1 MGKNNIYQ
9 LKANEPPNQLVLKA
23 DRALAKLAGSGDR
36 DAFKQIVDAN
46 KQRMFT
52 VARSVVGDAS
62 LAEDVVQESFIKAY
76 RALPDFRGE
85 SRISTWLHRITYLTA
100 IDLKRQQQRHLKL
113 VTDEHSDIDVADDSI
128 SGRSEKIVQAE
139 QLQKRIESA
148 LATLSPFEQTVFTLR
163 HMQNFKLREIAQVVD
178 RSEGTIKN
186 IMFRAIRKM
195 RDQLRSAHISLQE
208 IERC

>member
-76 RALPDFRGE
+76 RALPEFRAE

-113 VTDEHSDIDVADDSI
+113 VTDEHSDIDVADDSNEGI
-128 SGRSEKIVQAE
+128 REEA
-139 QLQKRIESA
+139 IESLADLRDSAANLMLLDIARNHPSVHTSKEA
-148 LATLSPFEQTVFTLR
+148 L
-163 HMQNFKLREIAQVVD
+163 D
-178 RSEGTIKN
+178 RLQ
-186 IMFRAIRKM
+186 
-195 RDQLRSAHISLQE
+195 DQLF
-208 IERC
+208 

>member
-62 LAEDVVQESFIKAY
+62 LA
-76 RALPDFRGE
+76 
-85 SRISTWLHRITYLTA
+85 
-100 IDLKRQQQRHLKL
+100 
-113 VTDEHSDIDVADDSI
+113 
-128 SGRSEKIVQAE
+128 
-139 QLQKRIESA
+139 
-148 LATLSPFEQTVFTLR
+148 
-163 HMQNFKLREIAQVVD
+163 
-178 RSEGTIKN
+178 
-186 IMFRAIRKM
+186 
-195 RDQLRSAHISLQE
+195 
-208 IERC
+208 